1 MGHSDNITAIQQP
14 SVKQKVLF
22 TKLFN
27 NCEKLTLKHIKLI
40 LQKMF
45 DNADDTLFALA
56 EKTHSNTESTDYFDS
71 MRIIRL
77 KRSEI
82 EEQHFSQIKQAF
94 VNLKD
99 ENINKI
105 SSGEETTTSLDAF
118 SFDDLSLIEDAD
130 LEENIAI
137 KNIVSKVSHHSA
149 QDLSA
154 IEKRLSHILNTDV
167 SATNNPLGPNVIS
180 NTFMKAAAAL
190 DIELKVS
197 LIILKLFEQAIISGI
212 SPLLHEAN
220 SLFVNANVL
229 PEFKHTVQKSEHV
242 DNPYDK
248 QENQQDNSPS
258 TLNGTGY
265 PQKNSGQAPPMQP
278 NAMSGNAVN
287 SNQVN
292 SNQATS
298 GQMAYG
304 AGTGTT
310 MGQDTSIGH
319 FSQLLT
325 QHQTQTGAV
334 NGEAVANNVHPFNPT
349 DINQTHAGGF
359 KPNSVIQSST
369 DGSASA
375 QTSGYV
381 VTTPQ
386 FIGSLTQLQNIP
398 LSSPQQQST
407 ISTDENGEQVES
419 IQLQSSVNL
428 KDFVIQQLQQ
438 QDENFSVNHINPVDQ
453 DVIDVVSMLFDF
465 ILEDKNIPSEAKA
478 HIARLQIPLL
488 KAAIIDKEFFSTNK
502 NSARSLLNELAH
514 AALGIIDETDPSSL
528 SLLSEIERV
537 VSAINDDFEDD
548 LSLFDEQLTE
558 FNIFLEQHA
567 QQEDNIKH
575 RIEKKTK
582 QKEDNA
588 LAYHWVE
595 DTIDEILAEKH
606 LPDVIIE
613 LINGPWKRVMLNT
626 YLNNG
631 QNSDT
636 WKNQVRFIDVLEWSV
651 QPKHESIDRQ
661 KLANIIGQL
670 VMTLRNGLQVIQ
682 VSDDEIQKIL
692 LQLEPFHVASVKG
705 LSVKDYLATLT
716 AHETFLFDKTD
727 EDVKTEDLPLN
738 AKSDDAPQATDIS
751 KISKTASVQT
761 QDLTAEENVSTDEI
775 SEFESSSIVVEDIDF
790 ETDENYETNLS
801 LEEID
806 QTILSMEEELRSLE
820 ALAESIE
827 QGDALDNNG
836 ENDTENTEVIS
847 ENDSAQLDPYSQ
859 MDDDFKLLGD
869 NDDISE
875 DNDFNKL
882 ITEDII
888 LSGYS
893 TEQNE
898 APEDQPQDEYL
909 ELARHLEQG
918 KWVEFLDDN
927 QQKTRAKLAWKSELL
942 GEYTFLNWKFDVI
955 ADKTLYGL
963 AADLRRGSATIIDD
977 IPLVDRA
984 LSAVMSSLTPSGT
997 SNQAG

>member
-1 MGHSDNITAIQQP
+1 MGHSDNISPIQQP

-22 TKLFN
+22 NKLFD

-56 EKTHSNTESTDYFDS
+56 EKTHTTTESTDYFDS

-94 VNLKD
+94 ANLKD
-99 ENINKI
+99 EKVSKINSI
-105 SSGEETTTSLDAF
+105 EETTNSLEAF
-118 SFDDLSLIEDAD
+118 SVDDLSLIEDAD

-248 QENQQDNSPS
+248 QENQQDNSPPNQ
-258 TLNGTGY
+258 TGTGY
-265 PQKNSGQAPPMQP
+265 PQTNSGQAPPMQP
-278 NAMSGNAVN
+278 NAMYESA
-287 SNQVN
+287 VN

-298 GQMAYG
+298 SQMVYG
-304 AGTGTT
+304 AESGASN
-310 MGQDTSIGH
+310 GQDTSIGH

-334 NGEAVANNVHPFNPT
+334 NGESVANNVHPFN
-349 DINQTHAGGF
+349 QAHAGGVEA
-359 KPNSVIQSST
+359 NAAMQSST
-369 DGSASA
+369 DSSASS

-453 DVIDVVSMLFDF
+453 DVIDVVSMLFEF

-537 VSAINDDFEDD
+537 VNAINDDFEDD

-567 QQEDNIKH
+567 EQEDNIKH

-582 QKEDNA
+582 QKEDHA

-595 DTIDEILAEKH
+595 DTIDEILADKH

-651 QPKHESIDRQ
+651 QPKHESLDRQ

-682 VSDDEIQKIL
+682 VSNDEIQKIL

-705 LSVKDYLATLT
+705 ISVKDYLATLT
-716 AHETFLFDKTD
+716 PHEAFLFDKTD
-727 EDVKTEDLPLN
+727 ED
-738 AKSDDAPQATDIS
+738 ASQATS
-751 KISKTASVQT
+751 SVQN
-761 QDLTAEENVSTDEI
+761 QDITAEENASSDEI
-775 SEFESSSIVVEDIDF
+775 TEVESSSIIVEDIDF

-801 LEEID
+801 LDEID
-806 QTILSMEEELRSLE
+806 QTILSMEQELRSLDE
-820 ALAESIE
+820 LAKSIE
-827 QGDALDNNG
+827 QGDALDNSG
-836 ENDTENTEVIS
+836 EHDA
-847 ENDSAQLDPYSQ
+847 ENDSAQPDSYVQ

-869 NDDISE
+869 NENISDE
-875 DNDFNKL
+875 NEFNKL

-893 TEQNE
+893 TDQNE

-927 QQKTRAKLAWKSELL
+927 QKTTRAKLAWKSELL
-942 GEYTFLNWKFDVI
+942 GEYTFLNWKFDVV

-963 AADLRRGSATIIDD
+963 AADLRRGSANIIDEL
-977 IPLVDRA
+977 PLVDRA
-984 LSAVMSSLTPSGT
+984 LSAVMSSLTPTGT
-997 SNQAG
+997 SSQNS

>member
-1 MGHSDNITAIQQP
+1 MGHSDNITPIQQP

-94 VNLKD
+94 AIIKD
-99 ENINKI
+99 ENGNKI
-105 SSGEETTTSLDAF
+105 NSSEKTTNSLDAF

-248 QENQQDNSPS
+248 QENQQDNSPPNQ
-258 TLNGTGY
+258 NGTGY
-265 PQKNSGQAPPMQP
+265 PQTNSGQASPMQP
-278 NAMSGNAVN
+278 NAMYESPVN
-287 SNQVN
+287 SNQAN

-298 GQMAYG
+298 DQMAYA
-304 AGTGTT
+304 AGTGTAI
-310 MGQDTSIGH
+310 GQDTSIGH

-325 QHQTQTGAV
+325 QHQTQAGAI
-334 NGEAVANNVHPFNPT
+334 NGEAVANNVHPFNLEH
-349 DINQTHAGGF
+349 INQAQAGGVEA
-359 KPNSVIQSST
+359 NAAMQSST
-369 DGSASA
+369 DGSPSA

-453 DVIDVVSMLFDF
+453 DVIDVVSMLFEF

-488 KAAIIDKEFFSTNK
+488 KAAIIDKDFFSTSK
-502 NSARSLLNELAH
+502 NAARSLLNELAH

-537 VSAINDDFEDD
+537 VNTINDEFEDD
-548 LSLFDEQLTE
+548 LSLFDQQLTE
-558 FNIFLEQHA
+558 FNIFLKQHA

-575 RIEKKTK
+575 RLEKKTK
-582 QKEDNA
+582 QKEDHA

-595 DTIDEILAEKH
+595 DTIDEILADKH

-682 VSDDEIQKIL
+682 VSNDDIQKIL

-705 LSVKDYLATLT
+705 ISVKDYLATL
-716 AHETFLFDKTD
+716 APHEAFLFDNSN
-727 EDVKTEDLPLN
+727 EDVTLNTESDN
-738 AKSDDAPQATDIS
+738 ASQETDIA
-751 KISKTASVQT
+751 KISETASAQN
-761 QDLTAEENVSTDEI
+761 QAPTAEENASSNEI
-775 SEFESSSIVVEDIDF
+775 SKFESNSIVVEDIDF

-801 LEEID
+801 LDEID
-806 QTILSMEEELRSLE
+806 QTILSMEQELRSLE
-820 ALAESIE
+820 ELAKSIE
-827 QGDALDNNG
+827 QDDALDNSGDNTA
-836 ENDTENTEVIS
+836 ENSNVIT
-847 ENDSAQLDPYSQ
+847 ENDSAQPDSYAQ

-869 NDDISE
+869 NENMSDD
-875 DNDFNKL
+875 DNFNKL

-893 TEQNE
+893 TDQNE

-927 QQKTRAKLAWKSELL
+927 QKTTRAKLAWKSDLL
-942 GEYTFLNWKFDVI
+942 GEYTFLNWKFDVV

-963 AADLRRGSATIIDD
+963 AADLRRGSANIIDEL
-977 IPLVDRA
+977 PLVDRA
-984 LSAVMSSLTPSGT
+984 LSAVMSSLTPTGT
-997 SNQAG
+997 SSQNS